1 MKQYYILAER
11 KDGSTFCFKTD
22 LPIRQFTKFNK
33 LKGLDLTYQRVVKS
47 FIHEHDIYRTTDVLK
62 SELPSVYATIKQ
74 L

>member
-22 LPIRQFTKFNK
+22 LPIKQFTKFNK
-33 LKGLDLTYQRVVKS
+33 LKGLDITYQRVAKS
-47 FIHEHDIYRTTDVLK
+47 LIQGTCRNTDVLK